1 MMQAER
7 KKVEPLV
14 KMARGQT
21 DAVLKMIEDDR
32 YCMEIANQ
40 LSAAE
45 SLLRKA
51 RREVL
56 RAHLEGCVRE
66 ALECGSEEDRTRKLD
81 EILSL
86 MDKSEK

>member
-1 MMQAER
+1 MQADR

-14 KMARGQT
+14 KMARGQAE
-21 DAVLKMIEDDR
+21 AVLKMIEDDR

-45 SLLRKA
+45 SLLHKA

-56 RAHLEGCVRE
+56 RAHLEGCVRD
-66 ALECGSEEDRTRKLD
+66 ALDCGDPAERTRKLD
-81 EILSL
+81 EIISL
-86 MDKSEK
+86 LDKTEK